1 MTFGQRV
8 AMTLRCAALE
18 VLFGLAIA
26 GLGFYGLMTYK
37 PIPSAAP
44 FASPIPFTA
53 VFGAGIVI
61 GLGLIVW
68 GHFKAN
74 RE

>member
-8 AMTLRCAALE
+8 AMTLRQAALE

-26 GLGFYGLMTYK
+26 GLGVYGLMTYK
-37 PIPSAAP
+37 PIPNDAP

-53 VFGAGIVI
+53 VFWAGIMI
-61 GLGLIVW
+61 GVGLIVW